1 MPSKG
6 KARKKP
12 QQHDDSHGAAPPK
25 GNAALEQNNGKK

>member
-12 QQHDDSHGAAPPK
+12 QQHDDSHGAALPK
-25 GNAALEQNNGKK
+25 GNAALEQNKRKK